1 MIFKSD
7 KKFKLPTYIS
17 LNATKK
23 IFIVQYALMETNTYV
38 FKGRSKV
45 KNNRITFPKI
55 ENNIGKM
62 FGTLFLKVFI

>member
-23 IFIVQYALMETNTYV
+23 IFIVQYALMETNTKTRMCL
-38 FKGRSKV
+38 KGEAKL
-45 KNNRITFPKI
+45 KITVS
-55 ENNIGKM
+55 
-62 FGTLFLKVFI
+62 LFLKLKIISEKCLEHFS

>member
-23 IFIVQYALMETNTYV
+23 IFIVQYALMETNV

>member
-23 IFIVQYALMETNTYV
+23 IFIVQYALMETNMCL
-38 FKGRSKV
+38 KGEAKL
-45 KNNRITFPKI
+45 KITVSLVLKLKI
-55 ENNIGKM
+55 ISEEM
-62 FGTLFLKVFI
+62 FGTLFL

>member
-23 IFIVQYALMETNTYV
+23 IFIVQYALIETNMSL
-38 FKGRSKV
+38 KGEAKL
-45 KNNRITFPKI
+45 KITVS
-55 ENNIGKM
+55 
-62 FGTLFLKVFI
+62 LFLKLKIISQKCLEYFS

>member
-23 IFIVQYALMETNTYV
+23 IFIVQYALMETIICL
-38 FKGRSKV
+38 KGEAKL
-45 KNNRITFPKI
+45 KITVSLVLKLK
-55 ENNIGKM
+55 NNIGRNVWDT
-62 FGTLFLKVFI
+62 FPISIY

>member
-23 IFIVQYALMETNTYV
+23 IFIVQYALIETNMSL
-38 FKGRSKV
+38 KGEAKL
-45 KNNRITFPKI
+45 KITVS
-55 ENNIGKM
+55 
-62 FGTLFLKVFI
+62 LFLKLKIISEKCLEHFS

>member
-23 IFIVQYALMETNTYV
+23 IFIVQYALMETNTSMCL
-38 FKGRSKV
+38 KGEAKL
-45 KNNRITFPKI
+45 KITVSI
-55 ENNIGKM
+55 
-62 FGTLFLKVFI
+62 FLKLKIISEKCLEHFS

>member
-23 IFIVQYALMETNTYV
+23 IFIVQYALMETNTRMCL
-38 FKGRSKV
+38 KGEAKL
-45 KNNRITFPKI
+45 KITVS
-55 ENNIGKM
+55 
-62 FGTLFLKVFI
+62 LFLKLKIISEKCLEHFS